1 MTFAQFFTILR
12 ARLGLIMAVIVTVVV
27 IVACVTM
34 ALPKRYQAVTS
45 VMVDQKVTYSNATT
59 NQSNSRPGEVMSTQ
73 LDILTSPAVALRVVD
88 QLNLAQ
94 RPDIGTLVQEYNPA
108 KRAWWFVNSL
118 FSSDDK
124 GEQGDIRDWIAERLL
139 DHLAVKSNRDSYV
152 VRLTYTAP
160 DPEFSSA
167 VANGFAQAYL
177 ATVQSLRAG
186 PAQLDT
192 KEFDQQIKTQRQ
204 ELEQAEEKLAKFQQQ
219 KGIVAT
225 DERLDLETS
234 RLNEISG
241 QLAMAQSM
249 SYESQAR
256 QRQLQEFLASG
267 GKNGAPADVYS
278 SPVVQQ
284 LRQAVAE
291 REARMSDMS
300 KRIGPNHP
308 QYVAAQNELHQL
320 RSQLHQEMRSAAEG
334 AMANSNVAPERAG
347 ALRAELERQRG
358 KVLKLKSDRNQLA
371 VLQRDVDAAKQAYD
385 ATAQRLT
392 QSRMASEGGQATGTV
407 VDAAVTPIKPAGPK
421 LGLNIVLAC
430 IAGLVLGI
438 GIALGCE
445 SVDGYVRSERDLLEI
460 LDVPILAVMSP
471 KGSGRKGRY
480 LAEQNIYALPRP

>member
-1 MTFAQFFTILR
+1 
-12 ARLGLIMAVIVTVVV
+12 
-27 IVACVTM
+27 
-34 ALPKRYQAVTS
+34 
-45 VMVDQKVTYSNATT
+45 
-59 NQSNSRPGEVMSTQ
+59 
-73 LDILTSPAVALRVVD
+73 
-88 QLNLAQ
+88 
-94 RPDIGTLVQEYNPA
+94 
-108 KRAWWFVNSL
+108 
-118 FSSDDK
+118 
-124 GEQGDIRDWIAERLL
+124 
-139 DHLAVKSNRDSYV
+139 
-152 VRLTYTAP
+152 
-160 DPEFSSA
+160 
-167 VANGFAQAYL
+167 
-177 ATVQSLRAG
+177 LRAG
-186 PAQLDT
+186 PAQQDT
-192 KEFDQQIKTQRQ
+192 KEFDVQIKGLRKD
-204 ELEQAEEKLAKFQQQ
+204 LEEAEDKLAKFQQQ
-219 KGIVAT
+219 KGIIAS

-256 QRQLQEFLASG
+256 QRQLQEFMASG
-267 GKNGAPADVYS
+267 GKSGAPADVYS

-308 QYVAAQNELHQL
+308 QYVAAQTELHQM
-320 RSQLHQEMRSAAEG
+320 RSQLHQEMKAAAEG

-358 KVLKLKSDRNQLA
+358 KVLKLKGDRNQLA
-371 VLQRDVDAAKQAYD
+371 VLQREVDSAKQAYD

-392 QSRMASEGGQATGTV
+392 QSRMASESGPATGTV
-407 VDAAVTPIKPAGPK
+407 VDAAITPIKPAGPK
-421 LGLNIVLAC
+421 LGLNIALAC

-471 KGSGRKGRY
+471 KISGRKGRY